1 MGLALP
7 FTRKGGAR
15 VVGDEQ
21 HPVVLGLG
29 PVQLLW
35 AQAPAGEDRHALL
48 EPAGQLVGE
57 ALDRCAVPDA
67 EDRHDAR

>member
-7 FTRKGGAR
+7 FTRKGGAG

-21 HPVVLGLG
+21 HPAVLGLG

-35 AQAPAGEDRHALL
+35 A
-48 EPAGQLVGE
+48 
-57 ALDRCAVPDA
+57 
-67 EDRHDAR
+67 